1 MIAKVMAGA
10 IISVRRFANDLPVHE
25 WCSRVKNGDCGDNQR
40 VIGSYSRQ
48 SLDLSKTFTRR
59 DFFSVIV
66 TDVRHRDTVLP
77 CVSTS
82 TKTRRAYGSGPCPMT
97 VLAPWSAHHRAF
109 GRRSKPM

>member
-1 MIAKVMAGA
+1 MIGTAMAVA
-10 IISVRRFANDLPVHE
+10 IISVRRFASGFPE
-25 WCSRVKNGDCGDNQR
+25 AECYSRVKNGDCGDNQR

-66 TDVRHRDTVLP
+66 ADVRHRDTVLP

-97 VLAPWSAHHRAF
+97 VLAPWSARHRAF
-109 GRRSKPM
+109 GRRS